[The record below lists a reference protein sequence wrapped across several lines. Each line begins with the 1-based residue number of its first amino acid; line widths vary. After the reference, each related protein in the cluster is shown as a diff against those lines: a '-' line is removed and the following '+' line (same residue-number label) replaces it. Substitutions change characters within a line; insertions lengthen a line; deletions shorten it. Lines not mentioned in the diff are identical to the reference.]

1 MRKITEQWLNAA
13 TEDLQA
19 AELLI
24 KVPGLTNLVV
34 FHCQQCVE
42 KSLKALLEE
51 KELPN
56 IKTHDLL
63 RIYQFVDEEFKLP
76 DSEIM
81 VQLNELYL
89 NSRYPGDLGLLPD
102 GKPSNEESIAFLS
115 YAKLVSENV
124 RNHII
129 THY

>member
-1 MRKITEQWLNAA
+1 MRKITKQWLIAA
-13 TEDLQA
+13 NEDLQA
-19 AELLI
+19 AEKLLS
-24 KVPGLTNLVV
+24 VQGLTNLVV

-63 RIYQFVDEEFKLP
+63 RIYQFVNEEFKLP
-76 DSEIM
+76 DPEKM
-81 VQLNELYL
+81 VQLNELYV

-102 GKPSNEESIAFLS
+102 GKPTFEESNAFLT
-115 YAKLVSENV
+115 YAKGILKDV
-124 RNHII
+124 RNHIGK
-129 THY
+129 YY